1 MLREID
7 MIDIKILY
15 KQGYSLK
22 NICRETGFS
31 INTVRKY
38 ITKNAV
44 PSYKKREKT
53 TSKLD
58 NYKSYI
64 NVRVN
69 QAKPN
74 WIPATVIFDEIKKQ
88 GYLGKI
94 SLLRNYMYNIKPKV
108 VERPLIRFE
117 TQPGEQMQVDFATFR
132 QQNKKYYAFVAIL
145 GYSRLTFVKFVEDQK
160 IDTFIKCHE
169 EAFEYFGGITKSILY
184 DNMKTVIIKRNFY
197 GKDQHQINS
206 NFRDFAKHHGFRV
219 KLCKPYSPQTKGKV
233 ERVISYLR
241 HSFYNPL
248 ISTMLHTLALDNLN
262 IEVINWLNNVAN
274 NRIHGTTNTSPQSR
288 WLVEQKYLLRAPQS
302 YVSNYG
308 EKAPTTTLVGIM
320 PNVDACLQHNLSV
333 YDSLLAGAR

>member
-94 SLLRNYMYNIKPKV
+94 SLLRNYMYNIKPRV

-117 TQPGEQMQVDFATFR
+117 TQPG
-132 QQNKKYYAFVAIL
+132 
-145 GYSRLTFVKFVEDQK
+145 
-160 IDTFIKCHE
+160 
-169 EAFEYFGGITKSILY
+169 
-184 DNMKTVIIKRNFY
+184 
-197 GKDQHQINS
+197 
-206 NFRDFAKHHGFRV
+206 
-219 KLCKPYSPQTKGKV
+219 
-233 ERVISYLR
+233 
-241 HSFYNPL
+241 
-248 ISTMLHTLALDNLN
+248 
-262 IEVINWLNNVAN
+262 
-274 NRIHGTTNTSPQSR
+274 
-288 WLVEQKYLLRAPQS
+288 
-302 YVSNYG
+302 
-308 EKAPTTTLVGIM
+308 
-320 PNVDACLQHNLSV
+320 
-333 YDSLLAGAR
+333 